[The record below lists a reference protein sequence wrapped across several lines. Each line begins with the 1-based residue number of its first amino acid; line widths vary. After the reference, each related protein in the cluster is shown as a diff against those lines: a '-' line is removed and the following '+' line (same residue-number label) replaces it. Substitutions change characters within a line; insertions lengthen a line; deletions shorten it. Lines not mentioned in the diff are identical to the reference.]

1 MWARHSKAFSRTP
14 MSVHSVLSQT
24 VRIIMSRSLSLLKMS
39 EVKERELFSATTP
52 ANRTYMDKVMR
63 RKWLRR

>member
-1 MWARHSKAFSRTP
+1 MCARHSKAFSLTP
-14 MSVHSVLSQT
+14 MSVHNVLSHT

-52 ANRTYMDKVMR
+52 ASRTYMDKVMR